1 MKRRFLL
8 IIGIILL
15 FLGGF
20 VVLPRT
26 TSWWERRE
34 AIAEQESVRLPLA
47 SHVISSSS
55 SSSCGSADTLCSGSS
70 SSSIPSVSSYSSVS
84 SSVNWDV
91 PFTSQAPAGNW
102 DPPYD
107 EACEEA
113 SVLMALRYFQGKPI
127 ISAEDA
133 DSGIV
138 ALAQANAA
146 LGFPIDDTAA
156 QVKVLIE
163 SQDPTLNVSLMEDPT
178 IEQMRNSIRS
188 GALIIM
194 PLAGREIGN
203 PYFQTPG
210 PLYHMLVVRGFTD
223 EGFVITNDPGTKRGR
238 EFVYRWQTLLDA
250 NHDWNGG
257 DVGNGKRVVIVI
269 KK

>member
-1 MKRRFLL
+1 MQRRFLL
-8 IIGIILL
+8 IIGIVFV
-15 FLGGF
+15 FLS
-20 VVLPRT
+20 VVVVIPRA

-34 AIAEQESVRLPLA
+34 AMSEQTTVRLPPVQ
-47 SHVISSSS
+47 HFFSSSS
-55 SSSCGSADTLCSGSS
+55 SSSFSS
-70 SSSIPSVSSYSSVS
+70 FFSSPSSPSSIPSAI
-84 SSVNWDV
+84 NWDV

-127 ISAEDA
+127 VSVEDA
-133 DSGIV
+133 DSAVV
-138 ALAQANAA
+138 ALVEANAT

-156 QVKVLIE
+156 QVKTLIE
-163 SQDPTLNVSLMEDPT
+163 SQDPSLIVSLMKDPG
-178 IEQMRNSIRS
+178 IDLLQDVLQS

-210 PLYHMLVVRGFTD
+210 PLYHMLVIRGFTED
-223 EGFVITNDPGTKRGR
+223 GFAITNDPGTKRG
-238 EFVYRWQTLLDA
+238 EKFVYRWQTLLDA

-257 DVGNGKRVVIVI
+257 DVENGERVVVVVG
-269 KK
+269 K